1 MLRLIKRTY
10 YALIFIGFYLFK
22 LVEANLIMAW
32 DILTPKM
39 LDQPGFMDVE
49 IHLKSDTGIL
59 LLSNLVSMTPGT
71 LVVDANLQKKLLKV
85 HVLYLRD
92 EAKERAEIMR
102 FQKMIK
108 RITD

>member
-71 LVVDANLQKKLLKV
+71 LVVDANLRNKLLKV

-92 EAKERAEIMR
+92 EEKEREEIMR
-102 FQKMIK
+102 FQRMIK

>member
-10 YALIFIGFYLFK
+10 YAFIFIGFYLFK

-39 LDQPGFMDVE
+39 LDHPGFMDVE

-92 EAKERAEIMR
+92 ETKEREEIMR

>member
-1 MLRLIKRTY
+1 MLRLLKKIY
-10 YALIFIGFYLFK
+10 YALIFLGFYLYK
-22 LVEANLIMAW
+22 LVEANFFMAW

-39 LDQPGFMDVE
+39 LDQPGFIDVE
-49 IHLKSDTGIL
+49 LNLESETGML
-59 LLSNLVSMTPGT
+59 MLSNLVSMTPGT

-92 EAKERAEIMR
+92 ETKEREEIMR

>member
-1 MLRLIKRTY
+1 MIRLLKRTY
-10 YALIFIGFYLFK
+10 YAFIFIGFYLFK

-39 LDQPGFMDVE
+39 LNQPGFIDVD
-49 IHLKSDTGIL
+49 IHLKSDIGIL
-59 LLSNLVSMTPGT
+59 LLSNLISMTPGT
-71 LVVDANLQKKLLKV
+71 LVVDTNLRKKLFKV

-92 EAKERAEIMR
+92 ETKEKKEIMR
-102 FQKMIK
+102 FQRMIE

>member
-1 MLRLIKRTY
+1 MINIFRKTY
-10 YALIFIGFYLFK
+10 YLFIFLGFYIYK
-22 LVEANLIMAW
+22 LVEANLYMAW

-39 LDQPGFMDVE
+39 LDKPGFIDVSVELQSE
-49 IHLKSDTGIL
+49 IGIL

-71 LVVDANLQKKLLKV
+71 LVVDANLKQKIFKV

-92 EAKERAEIMR
+92 EQKEKQQIMQ
-102 FQKMIK
+102 FQQMIK